1 MRNDFKLLYVE
12 DNKVVRDN
20 FVEIFGRYF
29 KDITTA
35 DNGKTA
41 LEIYSKN
48 NFDIAI
54 LDISIP
60 EINGLSLATK
70 IREMNRDIE
79 IIMLT
84 AYADQEKLLQAI
96 NLRLFSYLVKPIKQ
110 NELDITLKELIARLS
125 KGSTLE
131 LKNGYTWNI
140 KTEKLSYNNSEVKI
154 TKNEIALVKFLSI
167 NSLRYY
173 SACEIANEVFRDKK
187 ESDERCNNT
196 IQLISRFKKKMIK
209 LCNKEHFFIDN
220 VYGLGYKITS

>member
-1 MRNDFKLLYVE
+1 MTNDFKLLYVE

-41 LEIYSKN
+41 LEIYTKN

-60 EINGLSLATK
+60 QINGLSLATK
-70 IREMNRDIE
+70 IRELDSDIE

-84 AYADQEKLLQAI
+84 AYSDQEKLLQAI

-110 NELDITLKELIARLS
+110 NELDITLNKLISRLS
-125 KGSTLE
+125 KGSSLE
-131 LKNGYTWNI
+131 LKNGYIWNM
-140 KTEKLSYNNSEVKI
+140 KTEKLYYYNAEVKI
-154 TKNEIALVKFLSI
+154 TKNEISLIKFLSA

-173 SACEIANEVFRDKK
+173 SACEISNELFRDKK
-187 ESDERCNNT
+187 ESDDKCNNT

>member
-1 MRNDFKLLYVE
+1 MTNDFKLLYVE

-20 FVEIFGRYF
+20 FVEIFSRYF

-35 DNGKTA
+35 DNGREA
-41 LEIYSKN
+41 LEIYKKN

-110 NELDITLKELIARLS
+110 NELDITLKELISRLS
-125 KGSTLE
+125 KGSALE

-140 KTEKLSYNNSEVKI
+140 KIEKLYYNNSEVKI
-154 TKNEIALVKFLSI
+154 TKNEISLVKFLSA

-173 SACEIANEVFRDKK
+173 SACEIADEIFGDKK
-187 ESDERCNNT
+187 ESDGKCNNT
-196 IQLISRFKKKMIK
+196 IQLISRFKKKMLN

-220 VYGLGYKITS
+220 IYGLGYKITS